1 MNQVLGEVDEVLLLL
16 LHRSLNIMEYIVV
29 VVINGQYKLWSTI
42 DFI

>member
-16 LHRSLNIMEYIVV
+16 LHRSLNIMKYIVV
-29 VVINGQYKLWSTI
+29 VVINGQYKLWSII